1 MPALGIKLY
10 FCLYVRN
17 VSQLLQTTVNTGLK
31 IFFSKL
37 QERKTLTCK
46 FSTPLKRIVLKMTF
60 KGYIKVIISK
70 VEKIL
75 N

>member
-1 MPALGIKLY
+1 MTDIQAYFPFKMPALGIKLY

-37 QERKTLTCK
+37 KERLDSYVQV
-46 FSTPLKRIVLKMTF
+46 FNSTEKDSF
-60 KGYIKVIISK
+60 KDDF
-70 VEKIL
+70 
-75 N
+75 